1 MSRIEKINLG
11 IAIANNL
18 PKNLY
23 PTINIKGRVSP
34 LTNDKKMVD
43 KINIVLEKLAGPGKN
58 IQGFPAVM
66 GSEDFQHLVINNKKT
81 VYDYF
86 LVGVASTEDS
96 DKAKKEGKVFP
107 YSNHNGDFKVDL
119 SAIPFGTV
127 LGTTALI
134 EMFRK

>member
-1 MSRIEKINLG
+1 M
-11 IAIANNL
+11 
-18 PKNLY
+18 
-23 PTINIKGRVSP
+23 KGRVSP
-34 LTNDKKMVD
+34 LANDKKMVE
-43 KINIVLEKLAGPGKN
+43 KIDVVLEKLVGPGKN
-58 IQGFPAVM
+58 IKGFPAVM

-107 YSNHNGDFKVDL
+107 YSNHNGDFKVNL